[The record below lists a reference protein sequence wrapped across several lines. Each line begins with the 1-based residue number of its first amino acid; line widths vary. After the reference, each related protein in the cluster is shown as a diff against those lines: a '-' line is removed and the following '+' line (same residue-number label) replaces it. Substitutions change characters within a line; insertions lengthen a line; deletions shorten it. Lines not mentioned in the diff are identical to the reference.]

1 MKTSPRRLTF
11 QLISLFD
18 LLMIVIFAQYMD
30 VLNTTQSEESKRAG
44 ERETA
49 QEERL
54 LSELRR
60 EHDADELSRSR
71 AALFALQQE
80 REGADKDRVEAAEAA
95 RQARENMLRLAKL
108 VTKLFDLPEKLL
120 KEALAARSEADQ
132 AKLRKAVEDLA
143 AKNPGDIVKH
153 ILTLDEIQKRCDL
166 WEVHLGDD
174 NVATFTAG
182 SQSQRFRATS
192 ADKFEAE
199 LFRLYKTLP
208 QPKSLV
214 IVLLSWSDADLSYRD
229 AAVSGLTKG
238 AERMEADSNRQSRFH
253 AAVLGFIPGK
263 LTEDR

>member
-1 MKTSPRRLTF
+1 MKTAPRRLTF
-11 QLISLFD
+11 QLVSLFD
-18 LLMIVIFAQYMD
+18 LLIIVVFAQYMD
-30 VLNTTQSEESKRAG
+30 VLNTSRSEESNLAN
-44 ERETA
+44 ERQTI

-54 LSELRR
+54 LSSLRR
-60 EHDADELSRSR
+60 EQDADELARSR

-80 REGADKDRVEAAEAA
+80 RDGAEKERVELAESA
-95 RQARENMLRLAKL
+95 RQAHENMLRLAKL
-108 VTKLFDLPEKLL
+108 VAELFDLPESLL

-132 AKLRKAVEDLA
+132 AKLRKAVEELA
-143 AKNPGDIVKH
+143 GKNPGEIIKH

-174 NVATFTAG
+174 NVATFEAG
-182 SQSQRFRATS
+182 RESQRFRATS

-214 IVLLSWSDADLSYRD
+214 IVLLSWSDADLSYRE
-229 AAVSGLTKG
+229 AAVSGLLK
-238 AERMEADSNRQSRFH
+238 AAARMETDSNRQSRFH

-263 LTEDR
+263 KTEVR